1 MQKGARG
8 LPKFSYFCLVMKK
21 YKQLNLLQ
29 RCEIFA
35 YLQANFRIKEIAE
48 RLNVHKSTIYRELSR
63 NKGKRKYSPKLAQ
76 ELATLRKE
84 RSPGNR
90 AITDWVKRRC
100 LKELTENQ
108 WSPEQISGRLKL
120 EGISVS
126 HETIYKMIRD
136 DKENGGTLYL
146 NCRHH
151 LKKRRRPVGNSI
163 PIKDRVCIEERPPEV
178 DGRRFGDFELDTI
191 VGKNGQ
197 GTILTIV
204 EKSTNYTLVAKLPKG
219 KNAKGLAKVVVKLLL
234 PFKNKIR
241 TITTDNGTEFAEH
254 KYISKMLDTTVYFAH
269 PYCSWEKGCI
279 ENQNKLIR
287 QYIPKQADFALV
299 DDTLIRS
306 TQYKLN
312 HRPREKL
319 NFFTPFECFI
329 KNFD

>member
-1 MQKGARG
+1 MR
-8 LPKFSYFCLVMKK
+8 
-21 YKQLNLLQ
+21 
-29 RCEIFA
+29 
-35 YLQANFRIKEIAE
+35 NFRIVKEIAE

-63 NKGKRKYSPKLAQ
+63 NKGKRKYFPKLAQ

-90 AITDWVKRRC
+90 AITDWVKQRC

-126 HETIYKMIRD
+126 HETIYKMIRS

-163 PIKDRVCIEERPPEV
+163 SIKDRVSIEERPPEV
-178 DGRRFGDFELDTI
+178 DGRRFGDFEMDTI

-197 GTILTIV
+197 GAILTIV

-269 PYCSWEKGCI
+269 PYCSWKKGCI